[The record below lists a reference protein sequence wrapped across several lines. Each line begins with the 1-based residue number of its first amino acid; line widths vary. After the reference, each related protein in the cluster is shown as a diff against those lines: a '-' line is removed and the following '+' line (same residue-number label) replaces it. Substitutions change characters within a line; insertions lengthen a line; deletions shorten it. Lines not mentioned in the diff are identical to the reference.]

1 MPNLPTQFVVIAGL
15 WCIPGLSV
23 ADDGRLSIVDHGE
36 FSGKVGAAVNTTLD
50 QNRPDAGLAWGFFE
64 ATATTPRWHGLDVA
78 ATGLGIV
85 DLWSQQPGDFE
96 QVFTVPTDLREF
108 YLGFDSGANQLT
120 ATLGRRAF
128 PGNPVLDG
136 DSQQGLG
143 LSLPLNGSQ
152 KGGATVHVAALN
164 RWIKYSET
172 GYQARGITGWQGV
185 DKTNDGAASVFFAA
199 QVADLELA
207 DLPVGRRLK
216 VSPFVDWQ
224 QGVMAVVGSTLD
236 LSLDLPP
243 ARGKRRW
250 DNELILAYHHNLVP
264 SQVEPGYGD
273 VWSARLH
280 TGLVGEQFSAG
291 GGLYWLGN
299 GRIDL
304 TAGLFGTFDPLVE
317 DDLYPLNDLNH
328 AYLFYLNGS
337 AKLGRLTLSPAIGIG
352 RNQAVDADSLEI
364 DLLFDLPLSKHLSL
378 SGYIVHVDFS
388 VPVEYNYYKFGTAL
402 SLSF

>member
-1 MPNLPTQFVVIAGL
+1 MPNLPRQFVVIAGL

-64 ATATTPRWHGLDVA
+64 ATATTPRWHGLGVA

-136 DSQQGLG
+136 DSQQGIG

-152 KGGATVHVAALN
+152 KGGATVHVAVLN

-172 GYQARGITGWQGV
+172 GYQARGITGWRGV
-185 DKTNDGAASVFFAA
+185 DKANDGAASVFFAA
-199 QVADLELA
+199 QVADLA
-207 DLPVGRRLK
+207 IGRRFK

-264 SQVEPGYGD
+264 SQVAPGYGD

-328 AYLFYLNGS
+328 SYLFYLNGS

-378 SGYIVHVDFS
+378 SGYVVHVDFS

>member
-15 WCIPGLSV
+15 WCIPSLSV
-23 ADDGRLSIVDHGE
+23 ADDGRFSIVDHGE

-152 KGGATVHVAALN
+152 KG
-164 RWIKYSET
+164 
-172 GYQARGITGWQGV
+172 ARR
-185 DKTNDGAASVFFAA
+185 SM
-199 QVADLELA
+199 
-207 DLPVGRRLK
+207 
-216 VSPFVDWQ
+216 SP
-224 QGVMAVVGSTLD
+224 
-236 LSLDLPP
+236 
-243 ARGKRRW
+243 R
-250 DNELILAYHHNLVP
+250 
-264 SQVEPGYGD
+264 
-273 VWSARLH
+273 
-280 TGLVGEQFSAG
+280 
-291 GGLYWLGN
+291 
-299 GRIDL
+299 
-304 TAGLFGTFDPLVE
+304 
-317 DDLYPLNDLNH
+317 
-328 AYLFYLNGS
+328 
-337 AKLGRLTLSPAIGIG
+337 
-352 RNQAVDADSLEI
+352 
-364 DLLFDLPLSKHLSL
+364 
-378 SGYIVHVDFS
+378 
-388 VPVEYNYYKFGTAL
+388 
-402 SLSF
+402 